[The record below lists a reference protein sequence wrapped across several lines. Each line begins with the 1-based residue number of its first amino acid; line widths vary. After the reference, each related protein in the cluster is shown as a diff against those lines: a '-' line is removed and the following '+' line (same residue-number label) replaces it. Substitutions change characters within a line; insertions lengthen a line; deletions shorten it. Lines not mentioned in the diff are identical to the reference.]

1 MMSDAVLIALITGV
15 VSTIASCIAAYVSIR
30 NIGKKLE
37 AAKAEVAV
45 VKHIALDTSHD
56 VRQITTGAFTA
67 GFLQGQAQERRKSSD
82 LGTLE

>member
-1 MMSDAVLIALITGV
+1 MMSDAVFIALITGV

-30 NIGKKLE
+30 NGRKLE

-45 VKHIALDTSHD
+45 VKHIAQNTSND

-67 GFLQGQAQERRKSSD
+67 GFLQGQTQERRKSSD